1 MGAGNVEKVNKVVMK
16 TLRDSVLIS
25 MVISLIMFIFSD
37 FLFGIFSTIVGIIS
51 MWTVAVGLGYLLGIK
66 GNLGLVGL
74 WIGMALDEIIRAI
87 IFFFRWKKGVW
98 KEIRLVEK
106 KELVV

>member
-1 MGAGNVEKVNKVVMK
+1 
-16 TLRDSVLIS
+16 
-25 MVISLIMFIFSD
+25 MFIEI
-37 FLFGIFSTIVGIIS
+37 FLEIGRCANLTFVRSLQATGDIKFPTIVGIIS